1 MTRKKSITD
10 IGDLYASMYTNKV
23 VEEQATQEIVEEKA
37 KKFPKGT
44 FPQAGKEV
52 KTSKA
57 FNEAGPNKVKGVT
70 KAKKNKKNS
79 RKKVRESINSF
90 MKSKFDKL
98 FENVMDDELDVNMD
112 LGPSAGPEDSGSEDV
127 DMGMDLDSEMGG
139 SEEVTLTLDRETA
152 QKLCDMLQSQ
162 LEGGEEDLGGEE
174 DSDLEDL
181 EIDTDSE
188 SSESSEDE
196 DEEEVDED
204 EDEEE
209 KEDEANEGT
218 EIEKLGDAAGHKLT
232 GKDNKV
238 TGTLSS
244 ASKGKASSDVTDEV
258 GTSTMGD
265 KGSHLTKPGN
275 NKVGNLKQ
283 GGSLFGSR

>member
-10 IGDLYASMYTNKV
+10 IGNLYASMYNNNI
-23 VEEQATQEIVEEKA
+23 VEESNKEIVEEKA
-37 KKFPKGT
+37 KKFPKDS

-57 FNEAGPNKVKGVT
+57 FNEAGPSKVKGIK
-70 KAKKNKKNS
+70 KAKKNKKSS

-98 FENVMDDELDVNMD
+98 FENVMDDEMDVNMD
-112 LGPSAGPEDSGSEDV
+112 LGPGAGPEDAGASDIESEI
-127 DMGMDLDSEMGG
+127 DMDTEMGG
-139 SEEVTLTLDRETA
+139 DEVTITIDKATA
-152 QKLCDMLQSQ
+152 QTLIDVLQAAV
-162 LEGGEEDLGGEE
+162 GGEEEMGGEE

-181 EIDTDSE
+181 EIDVEDSE
-188 SSESSEDE
+188 GGESTEDE

-209 KEDEANEGT
+209 EKAYEGI
-218 EIEKLGDAAGHKLT
+218 ESEKLADSAGHKLT
-232 GKDNKV
+232 KDNKV
-238 TGTLSS
+238 PGTLSS

-258 GTSTMGD
+258 GTSTLGD
-265 KGSHLTKPGN
+265 KGSHLSKPGN
-275 NKVGNLKQ
+275 NVVGNLKK
-283 GGSLFGSR
+283 GGSLFSK

>member
-10 IGDLYASMYTNKV
+10 IGDLYASMYSNKV

-112 LGPSAGPEDSGSEDV
+112 LGPGAGPEDSGADEV
-127 DMGMDLDSEMGG
+127 DMEMDTEMGG
-139 SEEVTLTLDRETA
+139 DEVTVTLDKETA
-152 QKLCDMLQSQ
+152 QKLIDVLQAAV
-162 LEGGEEDLGGEE
+162 GGEEEFGGEE

-188 SSESSEDE
+188 DETSEDE

-209 KEDEANEGT
+209 KEDEAYEAT
-218 EIEKLGDAAGHKLT
+218 EIEKLADSTGHKLT
-232 GKDNKV
+232 SKDNKV

-258 GTSTMGD
+258 GTSTLGD

-283 GGSLFGSR
+283 GGSLFSK